1 MKLATAVPLSTVI
14 ILVTEYYFCYN
25 AIRDVFM
32 QLHLPLAFKQ
42 VDCIE
47 NTPTPEALKLKLAVK
62 SRFVCVLICS
72 TTDKVRCGPMAG
84 QQKRQIY
91 IRFYYTMASSMK
103 TDP

>member
-1 MKLATAVPLSTVI
+1 M
-14 ILVTEYYFCYN
+14 F
-25 AIRDVFM
+25 FM

-62 SRFVCVLICS
+62 SRFACVLICS
-72 TTDKVRCGPMAG
+72 TTDKVRCEPMAG